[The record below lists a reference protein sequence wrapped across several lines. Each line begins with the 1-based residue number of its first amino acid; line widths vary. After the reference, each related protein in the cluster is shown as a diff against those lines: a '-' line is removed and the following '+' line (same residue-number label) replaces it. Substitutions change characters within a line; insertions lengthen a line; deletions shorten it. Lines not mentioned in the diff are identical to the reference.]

1 MNNFAQM
8 DIDTDHKK
16 FHASVPVKPMAPRR
30 LRQADEPWT
39 THNSRPKQKIPP
51 EEADNHQIKWTKI
64 LYKLSQPHGDNSD

>member
-16 FHASVPVKPMAPRR
+16 FHASVPVKPMAPRQ

-51 EEADNHQIKWTKI
+51 EEADNHQIKWTKNTI
-64 LYKLSQPHGDNSD
+64 